1 MQLSVLIL
9 INGQRAELDIKDRFY
24 CPGSRLMV
32 RAKAGASFRAQQH
45 KADRIT
51 SQRML
56 VQSPFALIVQ
66 LLCPQTRSRS
76 PTS

>member
-1 MQLSVLIL
+1 MYVTVLVVL
-9 INGQRAELDIKDRFY
+9 FHGQRAELDIKDRFY

-51 SQRML
+51 SQRTF
-56 VQSPFALIVQ
+56 V
-66 LLCPQTRSRS
+66 
-76 PTS
+76 